1 MSLVSVVFPAF
12 NNAPLLRGT
21 LPRILD
27 QDLPADLR
35 HEVVLV
41 DDGSEAETAA
51 WIDAQSHPA
60 LRLVRLPANRGRSAA
75 RNAGVRAAQG
85 EAVIFLDSDV
95 RVVPGFVAAH
105 ARSLGLGQGPLPPRL
120 SLGKVVDC
128 DLSSGEPPSARLRG
142 GLPHFTTA
150 NVAIP
155 LDLLRKVSETTDGPF
170 DERTFSR
177 YGWEDLELEQRLRAA
192 GASRRPTPQAV
203 GFHHVPPFHPDQLP
217 ALLRKER
224 DRAAMAKV
232 FWDKHPNLEVRLMIQ
247 RTPLHRGL
255 WELLSL
261 GGLLNERRLSPLLR
275 RLSEGGRP
283 ALAGAIAR
291 VAILNPTY
299 VRSL

>member
-1 MSLVSVVFPAF
+1 MSLVSVIFPAF
-12 NNAPLLRGT
+12 DNAHLLRDT
-21 LPRILD
+21 LPRILS
-27 QDLPADLR
+27 QNLPPGLR
-35 HEVVLV
+35 HEVILV
-41 DDGSEAETAA
+41 DDGSGPETAS

-60 LRLVRLPANRGRSAA
+60 LRVVRLPANRGRSAA
-75 RNAGVRAAQG
+75 RNAGVRAARG
-85 EAVIFLDSDV
+85 EAVVFLDSDV
-95 RVVPGFVAAH
+95 RVVPGFLAAH
-105 ARSLGLGQGPLPPRL
+105 AHTLGLGQGPLPARL

-128 DLSSGEPPSARLRG
+128 DLSSGEPSSVRLRG

-155 LDLLRKVSETTDGPF
+155 VELLRKVAETPDGPF
-170 DERTFSR
+170 DARSFYR

-192 GASRRPTPQAV
+192 GASRRPSPQAV

-232 FWDKHPNLEVRLMIQ
+232 FWEKHPNLEVRLMIQ
-247 RTPLHRGL
+247 RTPLHRAL
-255 WELLSL
+255 WEILSL
-261 GGLLNERRLSPLLR
+261 GGLLNEQRLAPLLR
-275 RLSEGGRP
+275 QLSEGGRP
-283 ALAGAIAR
+283 GLAGAIAR

>member
-12 NNAPLLRGT
+12 DNLALLRGT
-21 LPRILD
+21 LPRILG
-27 QDLPADLR
+27 QDLPPGLA
-35 HEVVLV
+35 HEVLLV
-41 DDGSEAETAA
+41 DDGSGPETAA

-60 LRLVRLPANRGRSAA
+60 LRVVRLPANRGRSAA

-85 EAVIFLDSDV
+85 EAVVFLDSDV

-105 ARSLGLGQGPLPPRL
+105 ARALGLGEGPLAPRL

-128 DLSSGEPPSARLRG
+128 DLMAGEPPSALLRG

-150 NVAIP
+150 NVGLP
-155 LDLLRKVSETTDGPF
+155 RDLLARVSETADGPF
-170 DERTFSR
+170 DERSFSR

-192 GASRRPTPQAV
+192 GAVRRASPQAV

-217 ALLRKER
+217 AMLRKEI

-232 FWDKHPNLEVRLMIQ
+232 FWEKHPNWEVRLMIQ
-247 RTPLHRGL
+247 RTPLHRGV

-261 GGLLNERRLSPLLR
+261 GGLLNERRLAPLLR

-283 ALAGAIAR
+283 GLAGAIAR
-291 VAILNPTY
+291 VAILNPAY